1 MLSAVLRSSV
11 AIQTS
16 IQIMNAF
23 VEIRKVF
30 LVNREVVQRL
40 ETVEKELLVNDFYF
54 DKILKT
60 IESNRLIP
68 NQGIFFDGQVF
79 DAQLVVSKII
89 TSATSSMVV
98 IDNYMDDTVLSV
110 LTKKALGVK
119 VGHMTKQISKQFE
132 NDVSKANSQFGD
144 FFLKQFTFSHDR
156 FLIINGSQI
165 YHLGASITDLGN
177 KWFAFTKLNSES
189 VKNS

>member
-1 MLSAVLRSSV
+1 
-11 AIQTS
+11 
-16 IQIMNAF
+16 MNAF

-79 DAQLVVSKII
+79 DAQLIVSKII

-98 IDNYMDDTVLSV
+98 IDNYMDNTVLSV